1 MKTITPISN
10 TTSVAE
16 AGAHL
21 VLDPNDLDHV

>member
-1 MKTITPISN
+1 MKTITPISS

-16 AGAHL
+16 AGVYL

>member
-16 AGAHL
+16 ASMHL